1 MKTDAT
7 GAAVSSTHEKVTR
20 PANYDKL
27 PTPSVPSR
35 HFTPTGTMTPQSPIR
50 WRC

>member
-7 GAAVSSTHEKVTR
+7 GVAVSSTHEKVTR
-20 PANYDKL
+20 PANHDKL
-27 PTPSVPSR
+27 PTPSVLSR
-35 HFTPTGTMTPQSPIR
+35 RITPAGTMTPPKAFR